1 VTAALDLLDLG
12 SLDAHQLEVDERT
25 APLSFARLWH
35 RPPPRTSQRDS
46 IRAMLEPGKL
56 FAFLLGG
63 NRSGKTESV
72 SQLFVAL
79 GLGREHHWVSSW
91 CRINGVD
98 QGLIPKGP
106 GIVWC
111 VSGDSNDSRRFL
123 RPKMAKYLGE
133 TARWRNHDGNG
144 EAEAVIET
152 ERGPAKWVFKSV
164 DQGRDGFQGDSIRA
178 CGFDEEPLDNEV
190 VEESMF
196 RIVDQGGRLIFSM
209 TPLYGW
215 TKLLQERVREP
226 RADTVVRFISG
237 EDNPHLDQ
245 VALQRSLAATSAHLV
260 DARAHGRI
268 TTAEG
273 LVYRLDRSLHVVRA
287 FDPPREWPRYLSIDF
302 GTRNP
307 AAWVWGALDPQ
318 DDVLHIYREHYQ
330 AGWTTHEH
338 WEANRGIIA
347 SDPKL
352 AEAIADPE
360 DLNARMQLAELGLET
375 RIADKD
381 IRGGIDAV
389 SERLALDAN
398 GKPGLVIHDCCR
410 HLVQEF
416 EGYRWPKQKGAAA
429 DGREQPVK
437 KDDHALDALRY
448 MCLYLKAGS
457 RDEVVAIGS
466 MEAPS
471 YWR

>member
-1 VTAALDLLDLG
+1 MTAALDALDLG
-12 SLDAHQLEVDERT
+12 FLDAHELEADERQG
-25 APLSFARLWH
+25 PLAFARLWH
-35 RPPPRTSQRDS
+35 RPLPRTSQRES
-46 IRAMLEPGKL
+46 IRAMLEPKKL

-79 GLGREHHWVSSW
+79 GLGREHPWVVAW
-91 CRINGVD
+91 CRNNGLD
-98 QGLIPKGP
+98 LERIPKGP

-123 RPKMAKYLGE
+123 RPKMAKYLGPS
-133 TARWRNHDGNG
+133 ASWRNHDGNG

-152 ERGPAKWVFKSV
+152 ELGPAKWVFKSV

-196 RIVDQGGRLIFSM
+196 RVVDQGGRLIFSM

-215 TKLLQERVREP
+215 TKLLHERVREP
-226 RADTVVRFISG
+226 RPDTVFRFISG

-245 VALQRSLAATSAHLV
+245 EALQRSLAATSAHLV

-273 LVYRLDRSLHVVRA
+273 LVYRLDRSQHVVRSFA
-287 FDPPREWPRYLSIDF
+287 PPADWARYLSIDF

-307 AAWVWGALDPQ
+307 AAWVWGALDPT
-318 DDVLHIYREHYQ
+318 DDVLHVYREHYQ

-338 WEANRGIIA
+338 WTANRPIIEA
-347 SDPKL
+347 DPAL
-352 AEAIADPE
+352 EEAIADPE

-389 SERLALDAN
+389 SERLAFDVN
-398 GKPGLVIHDCCR
+398 GKPGMVIHDCCR

-448 MCLYLKAGS
+448 LCLYLKTHGP
-457 RDEVVAIGS
+457 
-466 MEAPS
+466 EAPLIFGGPTGPS